1 MADRG
6 MAPGGVD
13 EAAKLKEEKRRF
25 KEEQKKQKQKQA
37 QQKKEAKKKAKEI
50 AAKEAEISEEEGDGT
65 ASVVLTTLIIVLVWV
80 GIICALIKL
89 DVGGFGSG
97 VIAPIIKNVPVLNM
111 ILPDES
117 TGNAVVDENGEEV
130 DVGGYTSL
138 KEAVAEIEDLED
150 ELIDYQEELNAKNE
164 RILALEEE
172 IKRLETFEDMQVEFE
187 RIKTEFYNEVVYSE
201 KGPGEAAYQKY
212 YESMDPATAEV
223 LYKQVVS
230 QTEEN
235 AEIEAYAQAYSE
247 MKPKQAAAIF
257 EEMTG
262 NLDLA
267 ARILGEMEADE
278 RGAILGVMDPEVA
291 AKLTKI
297 MEPDS

>member
-1 MADRG
+1 MADNKVV
-6 MAPGGVD
+6 AGGVD
-13 EAAKLKEEKRRF
+13 EAAKLKEEKRKF
-25 KEEQKKQKQKQA
+25 KEDQRNQKKKQA

-50 AAKEAEISEEEGDGT
+50 AAKEAELADEDDGT
-65 ASVVLTTLIIVLVWV
+65 GPVILTTLIIVLVWV

-89 DVGGFGSG
+89 DVGGFGSN
-97 VIAPIIKNVPVLNM
+97 VLAPVLKNVPVINK
-111 ILPDES
+111 ILPDEA
-117 TGNAVVDENGEEV
+117 TGSMSSDDSDV
-130 DVGGYTSL
+130 DVAGYASL
-138 KEAVAEIEDLED
+138 KEAVAEIEDLEE

-212 YESMDPATAEV
+212 YEAMDPATAEV
-223 LYKQVVS
+223 LYKQVIT

-247 MKPKQAAAIF
+247 MKPKQAAGIF
-257 EEMTG
+257 EAMTD
-262 NLDLA
+262 NLKLA

-278 RGAILGVMDPEVA
+278 RGKILGVMDPDVA
-291 AKLTKI
+291 AKITKI

>member
-6 MAPGGVD
+6 MMSGGVD
-13 EAAKLKEEKRRF
+13 EAAKLKEEKKRF
-25 KEEQKKQKQKQA
+25 KEEQKNQKKKQA

-50 AAKEAEISEEEGDGT
+50 AAREAEIADDDDGT
-65 ASVVLTTLIIVLVWV
+65 GPVILTTLVIVLVWV

-97 VIAPIIKNVPVLNM
+97 VIAPIIKNVPVLNL

-117 TGNAVVDENGEEV
+117 TGSMDTEDGEDV
-130 DVGGYTSL
+130 DVAGYTSL
-138 KEAVAEIEDLED
+138 KQAVAEIEDLEED
-150 ELIDYQEELNAKNE
+150 LIDYQEELNAKNE

-201 KGPGEAAYQKY
+201 KGPGEEAYKKY

-223 LYKQVVS
+223 LYKQVIV
-230 QTEEN
+230 QLEEN
-235 AEIEAYAQAYSE
+235 EEISNYAQAYSE
-247 MKPKQAAAIF
+247 MKPKEAAGIF
-257 EEMTG
+257 EAMTD
-262 NLDLA
+262 NLKLA
-267 ARILGEMEADE
+267 ARILGEMEPDE

>member
-1 MADRG
+1 MADNK
-6 MAPGGVD
+6 MVTGGPD
-13 EAAKLKEEKRRF
+13 EAARLKEEKRKF
-25 KEEQKKQKQKQA
+25 KEEQKNQKKKQA
-37 QQKKEAKKKAKEI
+37 QQKKEAKKRAKEI
-50 AAKEAEISEEEGDGT
+50 AAKEAELADEDDGT
-65 ASVVLTTLIIVLVWV
+65 GPVILTTLIIVLVWV

-89 DVGGFGSG
+89 DVGGFGSS
-97 VIAPIIKNVPVLNM
+97 VLAPVLKNVPVINK
-111 ILPDES
+111 ILPDEA
-117 TGNAVVDENGEEV
+117 TGSMSSEEEDV
-130 DVGGYTSL
+130 DVAGYSSL
-138 KEAVAEIEDLED
+138 KEAVAEIEDLEE

-201 KGPGEAAYQKY
+201 KGPGEEAYQKY
-212 YESMDPATAEV
+212 YEAMDPATAEV
-223 LYKQVVS
+223 LYKQVIT

-247 MKPKQAAAIF
+247 MKPKQAAGIF
-257 EEMTG
+257 EEMTD
-262 NLDLA
+262 NLKLA

-278 RGAILGVMDPEVA
+278 RGKILGVMDPEVA
-291 AKLTKI
+291 AKITKI

>member
-1 MADRG
+1 MADKEVVS
-6 MAPGGVD
+6 GGAD
-13 EAAKLKEEKRRF
+13 EAARLKEEKRRF
-25 KEEQKKQKQKQA
+25 KEEQKNQKKKQA
-37 QQKKEAKKKAKEI
+37 QQKKEAKKRAKEI
-50 AAKEAEISEEEGDGT
+50 AAKEAELTEDEDGT
-65 ASVVLTTLIIVLVWV
+65 GPVVLTTLIIVLVWV

-97 VIAPIIKNVPVLNM
+97 VIAPVIKNVPVLNK
-111 ILPDES
+111 ILPDET
-117 TGNAVVDENGEEV
+117 TGNTSSEDDTDV
-130 DVGGYTSL
+130 DVAGYSSL
-138 KEAVAEIEDLED
+138 KEAVSEIEDLEE

-212 YESMDPATAEV
+212 YEAMDPATAEI
-223 LYKQVVS
+223 LYKQVIT

-235 AEIEAYAQAYSE
+235 AEIQDYAQAYSE
-247 MKPKQAAAIF
+247 MKPKEAAGIF
-257 EEMTG
+257 EAMTD
-262 NLDLA
+262 NLKLA
-267 ARILGEMEADE
+267 ARILGEMEPDE

-291 AKLTKI
+291 AKITKI